1 MAPRRSTGRSRSTVI
16 LLVLT
21 AITLL
26 TLSGRGFGPLD
37 SARSVVSS
45 AVSPVGD
52 AARWVFGPFSDA
64 WNAAFDHG
72 DLVQRNDELAQEND
86 RLRGELIEGT
96 VATQQLQEL
105 LQLVGIPFVGDTPVV
120 HTRVISGT
128 VGNFG
133 DTIELD
139 KGSTSG
145 VVKGMP
151 VITGRGLIGRVELV
165 GEDRC
170 TVELITG
177 GSFRVG
183 FLVIGTSAVGVAEGV
198 GRPTILR
205 GTNIDVAQTVSDG
218 QIAVTAG
225 LRGSSFPPNIP
236 IGTVQS
242 VRSDES
248 SRQTIVDISMFA
260 STRDLTYADV
270 VLWTPVG

>member
-26 TLSGRGFGPLD
+26 TLSGRGVGALD
-37 SARSVVSS
+37 STRAAVTS
-45 AVSPVGD
+45 AVSPIGD
-52 AARWVFGPFSDA
+52 AARWLFGPFSGA

-72 DLVQRNDELAQEND
+72 DLARRNDALVQENE
-86 RLRGELIEGT
+86 RLLGQLTQASIS
-96 VATQQLQEL
+96 TQQLQEL
-105 LQLVGIPFVGDTPVV
+105 LNLVGIPFLGNTPVV
-120 HTRVISGT
+120 HTRVVSGT
-128 VGNFG
+128 IGNFG

-139 KGSTSG
+139 KGASAG

-151 VITGRGLIGRVELV
+151 VITGQGLIGKVKVV

-183 FLVIGTSAVGVAEGV
+183 FLVIGTSAVGIAEGV
-198 GRPTILR
+198 GRPSILR
-205 GTNIDVAQTVSDG
+205 GTNIDVAQTVTEG
-218 QIAVTAG
+218 QVVVTAG

-236 IGTVQS
+236 IGSVKS
-242 VRSDES
+242 VRSEEA
-248 SRQTIVDISMFA
+248 SRQTLVEISMFA

-270 VLWTPVG
+270 VLWTPGG

>member
-16 LLVLT
+16 LLILT
-21 AITLL
+21 AVTLL
-26 TLSGRGFGPLD
+26 TLGGRGFGPLD
-37 SARSVVSS
+37 TARAAASS
-45 AVSPVGD
+45 AVSPVGS
-52 AARWVFGPFSDA
+52 AARWVFSPFSDA
-64 WNAAFDHG
+64 WNAAFDQG
-72 DLVQRNDELAQEND
+72 DLERRNETLVEEND
-86 RLRGELIEGT
+86 RLRGEITQGS

-139 KGSTSG
+139 RGSTSG
-145 VVKGMP
+145 VLAGMP
-151 VITGRGLIGRVELV
+151 VITGRGLIGRVKIV
-165 GEDRC
+165 AEDRC

-198 GRPTILR
+198 GRPSILR
-205 GTNIDVAQTVSDG
+205 GTNIDLAQSVQDG

-236 IGTVQS
+236 IGTVRA
-242 VRSDES
+242 VRTDETT
-248 SRQTIVDISMFA
+248 RQNLVDIEMFA

-270 VLWTPVG
+270 VLWKPVG